1 MRTLSLSRQETKEN
15 LRVTLVLLAN
25 EKDERRI
32 RHNNTGFGVAK
43 VKLAP
48 ACFF

>member
-1 MRTLSLSRQETKEN
+1 MRTREETKEN
-15 LRVTLVLLAN
+15 LRVTLLLLAN

-32 RHNNTGFGVAK
+32 REIKTDFGVAK

-48 ACFF
+48 A